1 MEKILKEWKEFVAEA
16 KDVKQFSTRTRII
29 VKKPE
34 GAAAVIDDTLALIR
48 AIPSITVVNSET
60 DPAASTPTK
69 AIIELEFKFIPRSS
83 SLEKDVR
90 EIKKDILSASSL
102 ILGVSPIKKML
113 SSLRRVEK

>member
-16 KDVKQFSTRTRII
+16 KDVKQFSASARLI

-60 DPAASTPTK
+60 DDAASSPTK
-69 AIIELEFKFIPRSS
+69 AVLSLEFKFIPRSS
-83 SLEKDVR
+83 SIERDLR
-90 EIKKDILSASSL
+90 AIKKDILKASTL
-102 ILGVSPIKKML
+102 IVGVSPVRSMY
-113 SSLRRVEK
+113 SSLQRVQ

>member
-34 GAAAVIDDTLALIR
+34 GAAAIIDDTLALIR

-60 DPAASTPTK
+60 DDAASSPTK
-69 AIIELEFKFIPRSS
+69 AVLNLEFKFIPRSS
-83 SLEKDVR
+83 SIERDLR
-90 EIKKDILSASSL
+90 AIKKDILKASAL
-102 ILGVSPIKKML
+102 IVGVSPVRSMY
-113 SSLRRVEK
+113 SSLRRVQ